1 MLSKLKIKQQ
11 LLNNVEEQEEKEE
24 SDDNAKA
31 FEFVIESQRGKLG
44 KEECKKGES
53 DKSVREGKESGVKK
67 METS

>member
-31 FEFVIESQRGKLG
+31 FEFVIESQRGK
-44 KEECKKGES
+44 S
-53 DKSVREGKESGVKK
+53 S
-67 METS
+67 